1 MTASTPQL
9 TPSFFNR
16 SYALLEEKGLV
27 YKVDTI
33 DVNSSPSYAGDFPT
47 FKFLAK
53 VSQAPLGFGFGD
65 PLLSSSLYVGSWY
78 LCAF

>member
-1 MTASTPQL
+1 ML
-9 TPSFFNR
+9 I
-16 SYALLEEKGLV
+16 AL
-27 YKVDTI
+27 
-33 DVNSSPSYAGDFPT
+33 PPMQGDFPT

-65 PLLSSSLYVGSWY
+65 PLLSSSLYVGSGY

>member
-16 SYALLEEKGLV
+16 SYTLPEEKGLV

-47 FKFLAK
+47 FEILAK
-53 VSQAPLGFGFGD
+53 VSQVPLGTLCFPSPCMLVLGI
-65 PLLSSSLYVGSWY
+65 
-78 LCAF
+78 LCAL